1 MSFANRGSYLV
12 LYVLVKSKSGFAS
25 VAQSL
30 CGRVRVWICLR
41 SSGARLMPEPWCTLV
56 PEHWCPLVP
65 VVKSVSGFASVAQ
78 MPAWFQAPMPAGAR
92 ALVPIGAC
100 GRVRVRI
107 CLRGSAARLVPEPW
121 CSLVPEPWCALV
133 PLVEAVSGFASVA
146 QVPAWCPSPVAARWC
161 PSLGAHCCLW
171 SSPCQDLPLWL
182 KCPPGA
188 RALLPAGARALVLIG
203 ACGRVRVRICLRGSG
218 AAWCPSPGPR
228 WCPSLDAHW
237 CLWSSP
243 CQDLSPWLRSRLVP
257 ELWCPLMVEP
267 WCPLVP
273 VVDSV
278 SGFASVAQLPAWC
291 PSLGARWCP
300 SLDAHWCPWSSP
312 CQDLPPWLRCPP
324 GARALVPA
332 GGRAKSMFRFDGGI
346 IYLAWFVLL
355 GLLGW
360 LGWLDWRR
368 WLC

>member
-92 ALVPIGAC
+92 ALVP
-100 GRVRVRI
+100 
-107 CLRGSAARLVPEPW
+107 
-121 CSLVPEPWCALV
+121 
-133 PLVEAVSGFASVA
+133 
-146 QVPAWCPSPVAARWC
+146 
-161 PSLGAHCCLW
+161 
-171 SSPCQDLPLWL
+171 
-182 KCPPGA
+182 
-188 RALLPAGARALVLIG
+188 IG